1 MNTLQTWF
9 LLRPLI
15 VFVMAGPAFVF
26 ATLSVLRKQPPKTER
41 CVEARADGS
50 LRFVLAAGGVWHIQ
64 PDCRSQSRTSNNAAP
79 GAQKGTA

>member
-1 MNTLQTWF
+1 MNTLQTWI

-15 VFVMAGPAFVF
+15 VFAMAGPAFVL
-26 ATLSVLRKQPPKTER
+26 AALSVLRKKRPETER

-50 LRFVLAAGGVWHIQ
+50 LRFALSAGGVWHIQ

-79 GAQKGTA
+79 GAQKRAA